1 MLNREV
7 GNVHNQKYRFTVIKD
22 MKKRGL
28 TSGRKIFPSSF
39 QNNNYVK
46 SLSSSHPKG
55 HPRNNAFKGTRKQIL
70 IPLKKKN
77 QELNTEMSY
86 ITK

>member
-7 GNVHNQKYRFTVIKD
+7 GNVHNQKYRFTVIKE

-46 SLSSSHPKG
+46 TLSSLHPKG

-70 IPLKKKN
+70 IPLKKKKN
-77 QELNTEMSY
+77 QNTEMSY